1 MIDKRFISFVFEYCR
16 QNTINYVSELLKGK
30 EKKMSRWKVLLYILQ
45 PPFYY
50 KCCFTTFYDLSCVKA
65 PSINIYFN
73 CINVYGM
80 NYNGTKMKNRH
91 SISKTLFS
99 LAENIGTRH

>member
-30 EKKMSRWKVLLYILQ
+30 EKKNGALKLKVLLCMLH

-65 PSINIYFN
+65 PSINIYFRLHKK
-73 CINVYGM
+73 CIV
-80 NYNGTKMKNRH
+80 
-91 SISKTLFS
+91 
-99 LAENIGTRH
+99 